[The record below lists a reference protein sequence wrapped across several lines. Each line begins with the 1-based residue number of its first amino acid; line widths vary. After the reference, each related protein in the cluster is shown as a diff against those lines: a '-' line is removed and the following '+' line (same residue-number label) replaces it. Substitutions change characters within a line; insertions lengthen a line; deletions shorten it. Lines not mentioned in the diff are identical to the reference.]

1 MIKMIVVVNHLMK
14 YLKKINERLR
24 VSNIIYIIFLFII
37 LAVFCSI
44 ILWINNFNN
53 NNILLLSLFI
63 GEFLSYDT
71 NSIIFYYSKY
81 KRYIFS

>member
-14 YLKKINERLR
+14 YLKKKMNERLR
-24 VSNIIYIIFLFII
+24 VSNIFYIIFHFII

-53 NNILLLSLFI
+53 NNILLLS
-63 GEFLSYDT
+63 
-71 NSIIFYYSKY
+71 
-81 KRYIFS
+81 